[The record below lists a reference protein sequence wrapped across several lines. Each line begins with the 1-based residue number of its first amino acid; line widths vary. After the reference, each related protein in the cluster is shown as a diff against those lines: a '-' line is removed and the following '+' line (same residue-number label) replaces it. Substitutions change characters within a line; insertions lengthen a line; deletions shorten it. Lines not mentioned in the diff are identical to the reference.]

1 MMFSRK
7 FFVSFILIGGLV
19 GLGAIGLSFLNQLGC
34 EGQFVNVNFSPAPE
48 QEILGERVIGQSFV
62 APYDRLSQIDL
73 LLQTYGRR
81 NTHEVT
87 FHLLDIS
94 NAPDTPLQGIEL
106 FKSSINAGEVS
117 DGSWHSF
124 VIPEITDSAGKHFFV
139 LLESPTSQAGDA
151 ITIGGIDKDAYP
163 AGSTFLGPVA
173 VPADIAFRACF
184 QMRPLEKLHTFA
196 GQLTQNRP
204 GVWGE
209 STFYLLIFIVYG
221 ILLGVLL
228 WRLARFVLG

>member
-1 MMFSRK
+1 MFSRK
-7 FFVSFILIGGLV
+7 LFVIFILMGGLM
-19 GLGAIGLSFLNQLGC
+19 GLGAVGFSFFNQLGC

-48 QEILGERVIGQSFV
+48 QEIFGERVIGQSFV
-62 APYDRLSQIDL
+62 APYDRLNRIDL

-87 FHLLDIS
+87 LHLLDIS
-94 NAPDTPLQGIEL
+94 DTPDTPLQGRDL
-106 FKSSINAGEVS
+106 FSTSLNAGDVS
-117 DGSWHSF
+117 DGSWRSF
-124 VIPEITDSAGKHFFV
+124 VIPEITDSANKHFFI
-139 LLESPTSQAGDA
+139 LLTSPTSEPGDA

-184 QMRPLEKLHTFA
+184 QMSSLEKLQTLSD
-196 GQLTQNRP
+196 QLTQNRP
-204 GVWGE
+204 SVWSE

-221 ILLGVLL
+221 ILLGTLL
-228 WRLARFVLG
+228 VGLTRFVLR